1 MNFKTP
7 AKASIHQM
15 IESQMKKWDV
25 DLKKKY
31 KEPIRPVIAM
41 SRLPGSGAWFL
52 ARRLAEELKI
62 DYFDREIIEEVA
74 KSAKVSKKLIAT
86 LDEQDRGILDDWVD
100 ALGDRHVW
108 PHEYINHLT
117 KVVGTFAAHGHAI
130 IVGRGASFIIPPE
143 VSLRVL
149 VVAPMEIRINNVAA
163 WFKISKEEAKQRL
176 MRAESDRKAFIR
188 KYFHAD
194 LTDPM
199 HYDLVIN
206 TQNFDLEA
214 ATRIVKEAFNAR
226 QWYDYSIRWHD
237 YSLKDIK
244 KK

>member
-1 MNFKTP
+1 MDFKTP

-15 IESQMKKWDV
+15 IEGQMKRWEV
-25 DLKKKY
+25 DQKKKY
-31 KEPIRPVIAM
+31 KKPIRPVITM

-74 KSAKVSKKLIAT
+74 KSAKVSKRLIST

-100 ALGDRHVW
+100 ALGERHVW
-108 PHEYINHLT
+108 PYEYVDHLT
-117 KVVGTFAAHGHAI
+117 KVVGTIGAHGHAI
-130 IVGRGASFIIPPE
+130 IVGRGASFILPPE

-149 VVAPMEIRINNVAA
+149 VVAPMEVRVNNVAA
-163 WFKISKEEAKQRL
+163 AFKISKTEATERVI
-176 MRAESDRKAFIR
+176 RAESDRKAFIR

-199 HYDLVIN
+199 QYDLVIN
-206 TQNFDLEA
+206 TQHFGLDA

-226 QWYDYSIRWHD
+226 QWYDYSLGDLR
-237 YSLKDIK
+237 K
-244 KK
+244 K

>member
-1 MNFKTP
+1 MDFKTP
-7 AKASIHQM
+7 AKSSINQM
-15 IESQMKKWDV
+15 IEGQMKRWEV
-25 DLKKKY
+25 DQKKKY
-31 KEPIRPVIAM
+31 KKPIRPVITM

-74 KSAKVSKKLIAT
+74 KSAKVSKRLIST
-86 LDEQDRGILDDWVD
+86 LDEQDRSILDDWVD

-108 PHEYINHLT
+108 PYEYVDHLT
-117 KVVGTFAAHGHAI
+117 KVVGTIGAHGHAI
-130 IVGRGASFIIPPE
+130 IVGRGASFILPPE

-149 VVAPMEIRINNVAA
+149 VVATMEVRVNNVAA
-163 WFKISKEEAKQRL
+163 AFKISKDEAMQRV

-194 LTDPM
+194 LADPM

-206 TQNFDLEA
+206 TQYFGLDA
-214 ATRIVKEAFNAR
+214 ATRIVKEAFNAKP
-226 QWYDYSIRWHD
+226 WYDYSVGDFR
-237 YSLKDIK
+237 KR
-244 KK
+244 

>member
-7 AKASIHQM
+7 AKATINQM
-15 IESQMKKWDV
+15 IESQMKQWEV
-25 DLKKKY
+25 GQKKKY
-31 KEPIRPVIAM
+31 KEPIRPVITM

-74 KSAKVSKKLIAT
+74 KSAKVSKRMIST
-86 LDEQDRGILDDWVD
+86 LDEQDRGILDDWID

-108 PHEYINHLT
+108 PDEYINHLT
-117 KVVGTFAAHGHAI
+117 KVVGTIGAHGHAI
-130 IVGRGASFIIPPE
+130 IMGRGASFIIPPE

-149 VVAPMEIRINNVAA
+149 VVAPLEVRINNVAA
-163 WFKISKEEAKQRL
+163 WFKISKAEAKTRL
-176 MRAESDRKAFIR
+176 TKVESSRNTFIR
-188 KYFHAD
+188 KYFRAD
-194 LTDPM
+194 PTDPM

-237 YSLKDIK
+237 YTVKDIEK
-244 KK
+244 K

>member
-1 MNFKTP
+1 MDFKTP
-7 AKASIHQM
+7 AKASINQM
-15 IESQMKKWDV
+15 IEGQMKRWEV
-25 DLKKKY
+25 DQKKKY
-31 KEPIRPVIAM
+31 KKPIRPVITM

-74 KSAKVSKKLIAT
+74 KSAKVSKRLIST

-108 PHEYINHLT
+108 PYEYVDHLT
-117 KVVGTFAAHGHAI
+117 KVVGTIGAHGHAI
-130 IVGRGASFIIPPE
+130 IVGRGASFILPPE

-149 VVAPMEIRINNVAA
+149 VVATMEVRVNNVAA
-163 WFKISKEEAKQRL
+163 AFKISKDEAMQRV
-176 MRAESDRKAFIR
+176 MRAESDRKAFIL

-194 LTDPM
+194 LADPM

-206 TQNFDLEA
+206 TQYFGLDA
-214 ATRIVKEAFNAR
+214 ATRIVKEAFNAKP
-226 QWYDYSIRWHD
+226 WYDYSVGDFR
-237 YSLKDIK
+237 KR
-244 KK
+244 